1 MTFGIQ
7 WCIICHGLTCA
18 SKCVS
23 EKMLLLS
30 QSTLLKGY
38 DANERQKRK
47 IVLLKSINE
56 NMNSVVVNQEMI
68 YLRLEAIIKKMDKLE
83 KDHNVIIETTSI
95 EK

>member
-1 MTFGIQ
+1 
-7 WCIICHGLTCA
+7 
-18 SKCVS
+18 
-23 EKMLLLS
+23 MLLLS

-56 NMNSVVVNQEMI
+56 NMNAVVVNQEII
-68 YLRLEAIIKKMDKLE
+68 YSRLEAIIKKMDKLE

>member
-1 MTFGIQ
+1 MHIKPY
-7 WCIICHGLTCA
+7 TCV

-56 NMNSVVVNQEMI
+56 NMNAVVVNQEII
-68 YLRLEAIIKKMDKLE
+68 YSRLEAIIKKMDKLE

>member
-1 MTFGIQ
+1 M
-7 WCIICHGLTCA
+7 
-18 SKCVS
+18 KD
-23 EKMLLLS
+23 K
-30 QSTLLKGY
+30 
-38 DANERQKRK
+38 KRK

-83 KDHNVIIETTSI
+83 KDRNVIIETTSI

>member
-1 MTFGIQ
+1 MHIKPY
-7 WCIICHGLTCA
+7 TCV

-56 NMNSVVVNQEMI
+56 NMNAVVVNQEII
-68 YLRLEAIIKKMDKLE
+68 YSRLEAIIKKMDKPE

>member
-1 MTFGIQ
+1 MT
-7 WCIICHGLTCA
+7 LM
-18 SKCVS
+18 KD
-23 EKMLLLS
+23 K
-30 QSTLLKGY
+30 
-38 DANERQKRK
+38 KRK

-83 KDHNVIIETTSI
+83 KDRNVIIETTSI

>member
-1 MTFGIQ
+1 MT
-7 WCIICHGLTCA
+7 LM
-18 SKCVS
+18 KD
-23 EKMLLLS
+23 K
-30 QSTLLKGY
+30 
-38 DANERQKRK
+38 KRK